1 MAKRIGRKNINLEIL
16 EKMFEPSG
24 NIAFFDAE
32 FNAGMD
38 YKTGEKVN
46 EIISIGLVI
55 CDSEYNGLKKY
66 YSLVKPVSKTPVF
79 PMITKM
85 TGITT
90 EMLKDQPSF
99 AEVSNKLTEQIKKY
113 GVKHIFTWG
122 AADRHSLESEKTIYR
137 KKRYPGY
144 QQASKWNYID
154 MLVDVSGAVSGHM
167 LGIKGGLSINMENL
181 MFICDIDQKQEH
193 NALSDARHLF
203 LCSKF
208 LRTHY
213 PVSGNDKG
221 FQDKRR
227 LVNQFYQEKSTY
239 NSFRRFKNN
248 AKSDDLYGRWTELE
262 GSPDIRIKA
271 LMDDIKFLKGEIP
284 LNTEFESLQDY
295 FSNHMEE

>member
-1 MAKRIGRKNINLEIL
+1 M
-16 EKMFEPSG
+16 
-24 NIAFFDAE
+24 
-32 FNAGMD
+32 
-38 YKTGEKVN
+38 
-46 EIISIGLVI
+46 
-55 CDSEYNGLKKY
+55 
-66 YSLVKPVSKTPVF
+66 
-79 PMITKM
+79 
-85 TGITT
+85 
-90 EMLKDQPSF
+90 
-99 AEVSNKLTEQIKKY
+99 
-113 GVKHIFTWG
+113 
-122 AADRHSLESEKTIYR
+122 
-137 KKRYPGY
+137 
-144 QQASKWNYID
+144 
-154 MLVDVSGAVSGHM
+154 
-167 LGIKGGLSINMENL
+167 
-181 MFICDIDQKQEH
+181 
-193 NALSDARHLF
+193 F

-284 LNTEFESLQDY
+284 LNTEFESIQDY